1 MMATTKIRSN
11 LYLDKELKEK
21 AKEIFKEYGL
31 SLSDGINMLLS
42 RVVKNREL
50 IIPKELDI
58 EPIDENDP
66 DYKIVEK
73 TRGEETISLKEF
85 MKLFPYPLQLDADTN
100 GTIHYNFPSK
110 TLTVKTR
117 LDHTSF
123 LHTKTVD
130 TVYKKAGINMLKEHF
145 DNAVLEAGY
154 RDHIV
159 TGNIIMDRGKS
170 HFYLTNVNIDTKL
183 NTINAHFDFNMQ
195 KQAFSGKIYGN
206 LKHPKVKLDMQKL
219 IRHEMDKQLDS
230 IMGEGNRKLMQNMPM
245 GGVAEDMAS
254 GMGGAFMGLFF

>member
-73 TRGEETISLKEF
+73 TRGEETISLEDF
-85 MKLFPYPLQLDADTN
+85 MKL
-100 GTIHYNFPSK
+100 
-110 TLTVKTR
+110 
-117 LDHTSF
+117 
-123 LHTKTVD
+123 
-130 TVYKKAGINMLKEHF
+130 
-145 DNAVLEAGY
+145 
-154 RDHIV
+154 
-159 TGNIIMDRGKS
+159 
-170 HFYLTNVNIDTKL
+170 
-183 NTINAHFDFNMQ
+183 
-195 KQAFSGKIYGN
+195 
-206 LKHPKVKLDMQKL
+206 
-219 IRHEMDKQLDS
+219 
-230 IMGEGNRKLMQNMPM
+230 
-245 GGVAEDMAS
+245 
-254 GMGGAFMGLFF
+254 